1 MEAFFLHLFLDYD
14 NHPSS
19 GELNGRIAIPVVV
32 IYTNILHDINYFGLS
47 YKMRPKSE
55 EVKDASRPRDKPS
68 AS

>member
-1 MEAFFLHLFLDYD
+1 MEAFLLHLFLDYD

-19 GELNGRIAIPVVV
+19 RELNGRIAI
-32 IYTNILHDINYFGLS
+32 NIVHDINYFGIS